1 MTQTE
6 DLFDEIVSL
15 PLDLK
20 IQLIDKLLQSIQPI
34 NIEIDKLWADEAEKR
49 IQEIKCGKVNT
60 ISGKEVFNKIYKRL
74 NS

>member
-6 DLFDEIVSL
+6 DLFDEIISL

-34 NIEIDKLWADEAEKR
+34 NVEIDKLWADEAEYTFLPT
-49 IQEIKCGKVNT
+49 QE
-60 ISGKEVFNKIYKRL
+60 
-74 NS
+74 

>member
-60 ISGKEVFNKIYKRL
+60 ISGEEVFNKIYKRL